1 MPSARPHRARSMIVC
16 GLLALALIAG
26 WFGARAPDAR
36 AESPGSEDA
45 LAKIYYGL
53 LLRNTPFLQTLWD
66 QQAGA
71 YSGVEGLVGNAVLL
85 EFGDYDAAAAGLD
98 EATLRA
104 RTVSSIRYWTARNR
118 FVDPAGGSW
127 GARIYWD
134 ATAEAH
140 LVDAARL
147 LWDELDQQTRDGV
160 DVITRGEANY
170 LADVGANP
178 TDPAREGG
186 STNGLAGGY
195 VSDTKLEEMGAR
207 TMNLSAADAYLPND
221 PAAPKWREWLTRWT
235 TNMAGLPVA
244 DRVNPTMID
253 GRPIADRNTAQNV
266 FDSYTS
272 ENHGSWNGMY
282 QQSIGSY
289 PGRNV
294 PHYLIA
300 GRPVPQSQL
309 IMPNADE
316 LWATLH
322 RLGTRQGVPAEF
334 MIGDRAH
341 LYGRSLLPVTARA
354 MINGDRLAARAER
367 MIADALVPYAA
378 AEPAGRLIKT
388 TGLQYE
394 TEARAEVGYAYLLHF
409 WRDRLA
415 GDVEPVS
422 QAEYDRRAAGVT
434 DFGSRPGYR
443 AHRTE
448 SALALP
454 TLRPGFVKF
463 GYLPGHDDYLINLIG
478 PSPSLLP
485 SVAAVDQA
493 NAQTYT
499 KIRDGIDA
507 TATVVRRGDRYAG
520 FTTLPDG
527 SIAYAST
534 GTGDDEGYFRLFNQ
548 RMPGMPGLDGDR
560 TFTGRDGSVT
570 LPPSTVG
577 RGGTETLDF
586 PATETRYLRMV
597 GVAAQSQWGY
607 SIYEFGAYGPG
618 GPDNLALGRTA
629 AASTNYNAD
638 RSPDKAVDGDSR
650 TRWGN
655 SEQERPTMKGWWS
668 VDLGTPTTVDRVT
681 INWQEDAWPFNYRI
695 EASTDGSTWTTVAE
709 VPEFTEVAGD
719 WVNLDGRAGFVVSG
733 SASPI
738 AVAGNDLA
746 LSHGPAAQASQLI
759 IRGYGPQTPAET
771 AQRAAEPQPSGGP
784 DTLRAALTGD
794 RLSLFNLSG
803 EPVRATLRVPQP
815 GRSRLA
821 YRGTQTITGAGID
834 YGVALDPASAAV
846 EPARFRVRSDRAEGL
861 MITVADSRRAEVRN
875 PGGRTARVELTSTA
889 TGEARTVDVPPGKAR
904 VIDFTQGPRTPTSD
918 LARGRITYPGSPLP
932 PGMSD
937 PDRAVDGDPR
947 TAWTPGAAGRRIV
960 VNLGGDHE
968 LGEVTPRWTK
978 GRVPTFERAV
988 SDDGV
993 TWRPF
998 APGGTARYVSL
1009 LIKEWPPGAAAL
1021 TELEIRR

>member
-1 MPSARPHRARSMIVC
+1 MPTTRPHRARSMIVC
-16 GLLALALIAG
+16 LLLALALMAG
-26 WFGARAPDAR
+26 WFGARAPAAG
-36 AESPGSEDA
+36 AEPPGSEDD
-45 LAKIYYGL
+45 LARVYYGL
-53 LLRNTPFLQTLWD
+53 LLRNTPFLQTLWNE
-66 QQAGA
+66 QAGA

-98 EATLRA
+98 EATLRD
-104 RTVSSIRYWTARNR
+104 RTVSSISYWTARNR

-134 ATAEAH
+134 ATAEAY

-147 LWDELDQQTRDGV
+147 LWDDLDQRTRDGI

-186 STNGLAGGY
+186 STNGLVGGY

-207 TMNLSAADAYLPND
+207 TMNLSAADAYLPDD
-221 PAAPKWREWLTRWT
+221 PNAPRWREWLTRWT
-235 TNMAGLPVA
+235 LNMPGLPVA

-253 GRPIADRNTAQNV
+253 NRPIADWNTAQNV

-300 GRPVPQSQL
+300 GRPIPQSQL

-354 MINGDRLAARAER
+354 MINGDPLAARAER
-367 MIADALVPYAA
+367 MIANALVPYAA

-422 QAEYDRRAAGVT
+422 LAEYDRRAAGVT
-434 DFGSRPGYR
+434 DFGTRPGYL
-443 AHRTE
+443 AHRTG

-493 NAQTYT
+493 NARTYT

-534 GTGDDEGYFRLFNQ
+534 GTGDDEGYLRLFNQ

-586 PATETRYLRMV
+586 PATEARYLRMV

-618 GPDNLALGRTA
+618 GPDNLARGRTA
-629 AASTNYNAD
+629 TASTSYNAD
-638 RSPDKAVDGDSR
+638 RSPDKAVDGDPK

-655 SEQERPTMKGWWS
+655 SEQERPTMKGWWA
-668 VDLGTPTTVDRVT
+668 VDLGTATTVDRVT
-681 INWQEDAWPFNYRI
+681 IHWQEDAWPFNYRI
-695 EASTDGSTWTTVAE
+695 EASTDGSTWTTVTE
-709 VPEFTEVAGD
+709 VPKFTEVAGD

-733 SASPI
+733 SDSPI

-746 LSHGPAAQASQLI
+746 LSHGPAAKAAKLI
-759 IRGYGPQTPAET
+759 IRGYGPQSPAET
-771 AQRAAEPQPSGGP
+771 ARRAGEPQPSGGP
-784 DTLRAALTGD
+784 DALRAALNGD

-803 EPVRATLRVPQP
+803 EPVRATLRVPQS
-815 GRSRLA
+815 GRTRLA
-821 YRGTQTITGAGID
+821 YRGSQTITGAGID
-834 YGVALDPASAAV
+834 YTVALDPASAAV
-846 EPARFRVRSDRAEGL
+846 EPVRFRVRSDRAEGL
-861 MITVADSRRAEVRN
+861 VITVADSRRVEVRN

-889 TGEARTVDVPPGKAR
+889 TGESRTVDVPAGKSR
-904 VIDFTQGPRTPTSD
+904 VIDFTEGPRTPVTD
-918 LARGRITYPGSPLP
+918 LARGKITYPGSPLP
-932 PGMSD
+932 AGMSD

-947 TAWTPGAAGRRIV
+947 TAWTPGAAGRRV
-960 VNLGGDHE
+960 VINLGGDHE
-968 LGEVTPRWTK
+968 LGEVTPRWTRGK
-978 GRVPTFERAV
+978 VPAYDRAV
-988 SDDGV
+988 SADGV

-998 APGGTARYVSL
+998 APGETARYVSL
-1009 LIKEWPPGAAAL
+1009 LIKEWPPGAASLA
-1021 TELEIRR
+1021 ELAVRP